1 MPDTY
6 YSIDDLTFVWDE
18 DKNQKNISKH
28 GINFK
33 QAALVFND
41 DLRLEFEDVT
51 HNADEERYD
60 VIGLV
65 EDVLFVVYCDRDNL
79 KTGNTDI
86 RLISARLADSYEI
99 AAYNNNIHG
108 RV

>member
-1 MPDTY
+1 MGSHSCGTK
-6 YSIDDLTFVWDE
+6 I
-18 DKNQKNISKH
+18 KNQKNINKP

-41 DLRLEFEDVT
+41 DLRLEFEDVE
-51 HNADEERYD
+51 HSDNEERYD

-65 EDVLFVVYCDRDNL
+65 DDVLFVVYCDRDNP

-86 RLISARLADSYEI
+86 RLISARLADNLEI
-99 AAYNNNIHG
+99 AAYNNNIFG
-108 RV
+108 RN